1 MKKKSMAGII
11 FMILFFL
18 IALVCIL
25 YGIKIFRAGY
35 GTGFFV
41 VWIVLGAIFVFCGI
55 ALKTGLFARMPK
67 GVKIALLSIII
78 VGLILF
84 IWFEA
89 LILKYSNEKGEK
101 NLDYIIVLGALV
113 YEDRPSSI
121 LEARLNSAYTYLME
135 NKDTVCIVSG
145 GQGANEPFSEA
156 EGMRRYL
163 VEKGID
169 ESRIIMEDKSHNTIQ
184 NLVNSKA
191 LIDNKDATV
200 GIVTSK
206 FHMYRALKIAKK
218 QGYTNVCGI
227 SAYVVPAYMPNNM
240 FREFF
245 GVVKDTLKGNM

>member
-1 MKKKSMAGII
+1 MKKKSMAHII

-18 IALVCIL
+18 IALFCIL

-35 GTGFFV
+35 GTGFFT
-41 VWIVLGAIFVFCGI
+41 VWIALGAIFVFCGI

-84 IWFEA
+84 IWVEA
-89 LILKYSNEKGEK
+89 LILKFSNEKGEK

-121 LEARLNSAYTYLME
+121 LEARLNSAYEYLME

-145 GQGANEPFSEA
+145 GQGSNEPFSEA

-163 VEKGID
+163 VKKGID

>member
-1 MKKKSMAGII
+1 MKKKSMASII

-35 GTGFFV
+35 GTGFFA
-41 VWIVLGAIFVFCGI
+41 VWIVLGAIFAFCGI

-67 GVKIALLSIII
+67 GVKIAFLSIII

-84 IWFEA
+84 IWVEA

-121 LEARLNSAYTYLME
+121 LEARLNSAYEYLME

-169 ESRIIMEDKSHNTIQ
+169 ESRIIMEDKSLNTIQ

-206 FHMYRALKIAKK
+206 FHMYRALKIANK
-218 QGYTNVCGI
+218 QGFTNVCGI

>member
-1 MKKKSMAGII
+1 MKKKSMASII

-35 GTGFFV
+35 GTGFFA

-84 IWFEA
+84 IWVEA
-89 LILKYSNEKGEK
+89 LILKYSDEKGEK

-121 LEARLNSAYTYLME
+121 LEARLNSAYEYLME
-135 NKDTVCIVSG
+135 NEDTVCIVSG

-163 VEKGID
+163 VKKGID

-191 LIDNKDATV
+191 LIDNKDAKV